1 MLSQAQVGPVAP
13 SIGDGIQSALRSGRQ
28 GDQIVSELHGRF
40 YEQAYRGNLFKAG
53 TVAITALSA
62 NTITTATSATGT
74 PIIGVWNP
82 VGSGKNLILLQAT
95 LQAFANTLTT
105 PVGPGAFIWLTSL
118 NNSAIS
124 TGSVPFN
131 MSTLAQSGSVA
142 KAFMGGVALTGLTN
156 VMVTTFASDFGN
168 ATALTHGT
176 ITATSAT
183 LSSVGGVQNFDG
195 SVLVPPGA
203 VIGLYNTT
211 STTTFSAVGAILWEE
226 VPI

>member
-53 TVAITALSA
+53 TTAVTALSA

-74 PIIGVWNP
+74 PIIGLWNP
-82 VGSGKNLILLQAT
+82 VGSGKNLVVLQAA

-131 MSTLAQSGSVA
+131 VLTLAQSGSVA

-156 VMVTTFASDFGN
+156 TMAVAFAADLQN
-168 ATALTHGT
+168 ATGLTHGT
-176 ITATSAT
+176 ITATNAT
-183 LSSVGGVQNFDG
+183 LSSVGGVQNVDG
-195 SVLVPPGA
+195 SIIIPPGA
-203 VIGLYNTT
+203 VLGLYNTT
-211 STTTFSAVGAILWEE
+211 STTTFSAVGSMLWEE